1 MYSKVYVQERKE
13 KKMEKRPRERRDG
26 GCVVWGLGFR
36 EAVSID
42 DDGMMGDIDV
52 DVGGWCSRK
61 SNCGSS

>member
-1 MYSKVYVQERKE
+1 
-13 KKMEKRPRERRDG
+13 MEKRPRED
-26 GCVVWGLGFR
+26 VVWGLGFR
-36 EAVSID
+36 GAVSID

>member
-1 MYSKVYVQERKE
+1 
-13 KKMEKRPRERRDG
+13 
-26 GCVVWGLGFR
+26 VVWGLGFR

-42 DDGMMGDIDV
+42 DDGMMGDSDV